1 MASVCTVLFAAGLS
15 FRVKSS
21 SSNVETLVAKVFVP
35 ASFGC
40 VCLNRIKR
48 PLRREL
54 GKSNFGNA
62 AYFQR
67 ELQCTRLRV
76 FCWNLVLL

>member
-1 MASVCTVLFAAGLS
+1 VCTVLFAAGLS
-15 FRVKSS
+15 FGVKSP

-40 VCLNRIKR
+40 VCLDRIKGA
-48 PLRREL
+48 LRREL
-54 GKSNFGNA
+54 GKSNFENA

-67 ELQCTRLRV
+67 ELQGTGLRV
-76 FCWNLVLL
+76 FC

>member
-40 VCLNRIKR
+40 VCLDRIKGA
-48 PLRREL
+48 LRREL
-54 GKSNFGNA
+54 GKSTLRTLHIS
-62 AYFQR
+62 R
-67 ELQCTRLRV
+67 ESYSARDYV
-76 FCWNLVLL
+76 YSVGNLVLL